1 MRYFILSLLLGLS
14 IFSNAQ
20 TAIQP
25 GFIPEEYADLLSIAF
40 HGSSI
45 PDSVER
51 KTKKDRYELLFRSPE
66 VGLKNRWTL
75 FLRDDNVAVIN
86 IRGTVKNATSWSANF
101 YAPMIPASGA
111 LHLNDSTVF
120 NYQLAENPAAA
131 VHAGWTIALGHLAP
145 TIMEQI
151 HKLYKEKGT
160 RQFIISGHSQGGAI
174 AFLTRSYLYYQQK
187 KGDLPSDIVF
197 KTYCSA
203 APKPGNQP
211 YAYDFDFITR
221 GGWGLTVVNA
231 YDWVPESPFSIQTLT
246 DFNPANP
253 MADIKSILKQ
263 QKFLIRLAGNAVYN
277 KLERKPRKAQRKME
291 KYLGHKLFKL
301 GIRKT
306 LPQLKE
312 PDYVHSSNYMRA
324 GTPVILMP
332 DDAYRKQF
340 PGDGKDKA
348 FIHHLFSSYSYLLKN
363 NFSMK

>member
-25 GFIPEEYADLLSIAF
+25 GFIPEEYTDLLSIAF

-306 LPQLKE
+306 LLQLKE

-348 FIHHLFSSYSYLLKN
+348 FTHHLFSSYSYLLKN

>member
-1 MRYFILSLLLGLS
+1 MRAIILCLLLGLRL
-14 IFSNAQ
+14 FSTAQ
-20 TAIQP
+20 TALQP

-51 KTKKDRYELLFRSPE
+51 KSKKDRYELLFRSPE

-75 FLRDDNVAVIN
+75 FLRNDNVAVIN

-101 YAPMIPASGA
+101 YAPMIPATGS
-111 LHLNDSTVF
+111 LQLDDSTVF
-120 NYQLAENPAAA
+120 NYQLAENPGAA

-145 TIMEQI
+145 TLMEQI
-151 HKLYKEKGT
+151 LKLYKEKNT
-160 RQFIISGHSQGGAI
+160 RQFIVSGHSQGGAI
-174 AFLTRSYLYYQQK
+174 AFLTRSFLYYEQQK
-187 KGDLPSDIVF
+187 GNLPNDLVF

-231 YDWVPESPFSIQTLT
+231 YDWVPESPFSIQTLS

-263 QKFLIRLAGNAVYN
+263 QKFLIRVAGNMVYN
-277 KLERKPRKAQRKME
+277 KLERKPRKAQRKLE
-291 KYLGHKLFKL
+291 KYMGHKLYKM

-306 LPQLKE
+306 LTQLKE
-312 PDYVHSSNYMRA
+312 PAYVHSSNYMRA

-332 DDAYRKQF
+332 DAAYREQF
-340 PGDGKDKA
+340 PSVGKDKS
-348 FIHHLFSSYSYLLKN
+348 FIHHLYNPYSYLLK
-363 NFSMK
+363 SIYKLH